1 MLALVPGTL
10 AGVIAIVLLLA
21 DGFIFGLA
29 GKKALTSI
37 VLIIVGLILA
47 GFIGVVVPFLT
58 TSNVISHL
66 TSVLSSLASQI
77 GPLAYSFPVFWI
89 IGFALGLWKG

>member
-1 MLALVPGTL
+1 MSLVPGTF
-10 AGVIAIVLLLA
+10 AGIVAIVLLLA

-29 GKKALTSI
+29 GKKALTSVI
-37 VLIIVGLILA
+37 LVIVGLLLA
-47 GFIGVVVPFLT
+47 GFIGIIIPFLT

-66 TSVLSSLASQI
+66 TGVFTSLASNI
-77 GPLAYSFPVFWI
+77 GPIAYSFPIFWI